1 MYNEFDKKGKIFTKV
16 LQKRPVDVQI
26 QTVTHLIKGKCHVRP
41 GSRIK
46 DELDK
51 AEMFLAVTAV
61 SLYDMTGKL
70 IKKCDF
76 LSVNRQHIVWIFQD
90 SALKEIGEES

>member
-1 MYNEFDKKGKIFTKV
+1 
-16 LQKRPVDVQI
+16 
-26 QTVTHLIKGKCHVRP
+26 
-41 GSRIK
+41 
-46 DELDK
+46 
-51 AEMFLAVTAV
+51 
-61 SLYDMTGKL
+61 MTGKL